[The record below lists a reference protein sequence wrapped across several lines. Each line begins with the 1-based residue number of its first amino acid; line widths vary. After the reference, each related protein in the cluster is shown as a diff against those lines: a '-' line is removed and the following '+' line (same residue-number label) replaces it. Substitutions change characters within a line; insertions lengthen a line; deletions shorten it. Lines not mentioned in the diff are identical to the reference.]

1 MIQRKKPERFRLRRT
16 MIFLSAQKPGLI
28 KDPLIYGADSLM
40 LDLEDAV
47 AENQKDAARFSL
59 YHALKTVDYGDT
71 EVIVRINGLDTPHW
85 REDVRVCVAAGA
97 DGVRIAKCESAG
109 DVIAVEKAVEAA
121 EEEFRKEKGRTLLM
135 AALESPKGIL
145 NAQEIAAASK
155 RMFGIAISGGDLR
168 HTMQVSP
175 VRGGVELNTARG
187 LVALNRV
194 VQDMAA
200 AARAAGVQCFDT
212 VFTDLNDEE
221 GFRAEVLLDKQMGF
235 DGKSL
240 VNPRQIAAVH
250 EIYAPSEK
258 EIIAAEKIVRA
269 VRENAAKGVGVF
281 TVDGKMID
289 IAFLPGAE
297 RTIALAKA
305 CGMYKGE
312 L

>member
-97 DGVRIAKCESAG
+97 DGVRIAKCESTG

-168 HTMQVSP
+168 RTMQVSP

-187 LVALNRV
+187 LVVL
-194 VQDMAA
+194 

-258 EIIAAEKIVRA
+258 EITAAEKIVRA

>member
-1 MIQRKKPERFRLRRT
+1 MIPRKNPERFRLRRT

-59 YHALKTVDYGDT
+59 YHALKAVDYGDT

-121 EEEFRKEKGRTLLM
+121 EEEFHKEKGRTLLM

-168 HTMQVSP
+168 RTMQVSP

-187 LVALNRV
+187 LVVL
-194 VQDMAA
+194 

-258 EIIAAEKIVRA
+258 EITAAEKIVRA

>member
-59 YHALKTVDYGDT
+59 YQALKTVDYGDT

-97 DGVRIAKCESAG
+97 DGVRIAKCESTG

-145 NAQEIAAASK
+145 NAQEIAAASE

-168 HTMQVSP
+168 RTMQVSP

-187 LVALNRV
+187 LVVL
-194 VQDMAA
+194 

-258 EIIAAEKIVRA
+258 EIMAAEKIVRA
-269 VRENAAKGVGVF
+269 VRENSAKGVGVF

>member
-109 DVIAVEKAVEAA
+109 DVIAVERAVEAA

-145 NAQEIAAASK
+145 NAQEIAAASG

-168 HTMQVSP
+168 RTMQVSP

-187 LVALNRV
+187 LVVL
-194 VQDMAA
+194 

-258 EIIAAEKIVRA
+258 EITAAEKIVRA

>member
-59 YHALKTVDYGDT
+59 YHAMKTVDYGDT

-145 NAQEIAAASK
+145 NAQEIAAASE

-168 HTMQVSP
+168 RTMQVSP

-187 LVALNRV
+187 LVVL
-194 VQDMAA
+194 

-258 EIIAAEKIVRA
+258 EITAAEKIVRA

>member
-59 YHALKTVDYGDT
+59 YQALKTVDYGDT

-168 HTMQVSP
+168 RTMQVSP

-187 LVALNRV
+187 LVVL
-194 VQDMAA
+194 

-258 EIIAAEKIVRA
+258 EITAAEKIVRA

>member
-97 DGVRIAKCESAG
+97 DGVRIAKCESAE

-168 HTMQVSP
+168 RTMQVSP
-175 VRGGVELNTARG
+175 VRGGIELNTARG
-187 LVALNRV
+187 LVVL
-194 VQDMAA
+194 

-258 EIIAAEKIVRA
+258 EITAAEKIVRA

>member
-97 DGVRIAKCESAG
+97 DGVRIAKCESTG

-145 NAQEIAAASK
+145 NAQEIAAASG

-168 HTMQVSP
+168 RTMQVSP
-175 VRGGVELNTARG
+175 VRGGVELNAARG
-187 LVALNRV
+187 LVVL
-194 VQDMAA
+194 

-258 EIIAAEKIVRA
+258 EITAAEKIVRA